1 GNLSE
6 LGKLLMQGS
15 FNVWTDHKKG
25 HSKVKDL
32 ARFKPMQRHL
42 FLYDKML
49 LFCKK
54 REENTEGHEKTPSYS
69 FKHSLK
75 MSSVG
80 ITENVKGDNKKFEVW
95 YNGREEVYI
104 IQAPSMDVK
113 NMWVSEIRKVLTG
126 QLEACREASQNNN
139 YGVPMRNVR
148 KMGLRQSYSS
158 SPDSGFRRANPSP
171 NMRQK
176 KADAS
181 AHSAV
186 NVRKHFTLQGLSNR
200 RSLPAEPT
208 VKEAEVTRRFSLT
221 SSLASSSSAMRHT
234 KGPLSA
240 SIKSKRHEIKSD
252 PTPFGYEDTLRGAM
266 AAHGKQ
272 QSMTSS
278 IAGGAGSK
286 AAVPRSTS
294 QPGWTQRRLLS
305 MDTDDFET
313 IPSSGE
319 ESSNSSEDEADNKNC
334 WIQLD
339 EFESFHQF
347 VVCAAFDSH
356 MFLQGASSRY
366 RVQLTYASCEA
377 KDLQFLEEGE
387 NGNWYVYTASMNAKH
402 EQLFDPMLILQGGS
416 KMPKTENKTRVGGG
430 ESDGGQIPNK
440 KKQPNRVGG
449 DMGSSQE
456 SENKRNRPNQLFL
469 FAVFVAVGKSE
480 ESLLLRYK
488 TPVDVFT
495 SMLDSRDGSL
505 MPCFH

>member
-1 GNLSE
+1 MMLQTLKTVIRLCSSLNPANLLANLQGNLSE

-54 REENTEGHEKTPSYS
+54 REESAEGHEKTPSYS

-126 QLEACREASQNNN
+126 QLEACREASQSNN

-148 KMGLRQSYSS
+148 KMGLRKSDSS
-158 SPDSGFRRANPSP
+158 NPESVFRRANPSP

-181 AHSAV
+181 VPSAV
-186 NVRKHFTLQGLSNR
+186 NAQKHFTLQGLSNR

-208 VKEAEVTRRFSLT
+208 IKEAEATRRFSLT
-221 SSLASSSSAMRHT
+221 SSLASSSSAMRRT

-252 PTPFGYEDTLRGAM
+252 PTPFGYEDTLCGAM
-266 AAHGKQ
+266 AAGRKR

-278 IAGGAGSK
+278 IAGGSGGK

-305 MDTDDFET
+305 MDTEDFET

-319 ESSNSSEDEADNKNC
+319 ESSNSSEDEANNKN
-334 WIQLD
+334 
-339 EFESFHQF
+339 
-347 VVCAAFDSH
+347 
-356 MFLQGASSRY
+356 GGSSRY

-387 NGNWYVYTASMNAKH
+387 NGN
-402 EQLFDPMLILQGGS
+402 
-416 KMPKTENKTRVGGG
+416 
-430 ESDGGQIPNK
+430 
-440 KKQPNRVGG
+440 
-449 DMGSSQE
+449 
-456 SENKRNRPNQLFL
+456 
-469 FAVFVAVGKSE
+469 
-480 ESLLLRYK
+480 
-488 TPVDVFT
+488 
-495 SMLDSRDGSL
+495 
-505 MPCFH
+505 